1 MKGQVLGVGAGGG
14 RLSGL
19 GADSRVRDGEAKGV
33 QEEGLAPHL
42 THLKEGGHG
51 AQPETGRGRPS
62 SSALAAAEGPRR
74 VRRGQGVRGVAGGRS
89 VVELALT
96 RLVDEAALV
105 LGPARTALSGAVLP
119 LHHLGAQRM
128 ALGPL
133 PGPLQPPRLA
143 RLLQQHGPRR
153 QRSGG
158 VVQGPGLAAGGRQL
172 PVTKVAV
179 RQGSVWVRG
188 RGPRLQHYGA
198 AGDVNGHAGVLDEEV
213 LQGAA
218 LEAGGPEAR
227 PLCSKTGGRGN
238 KPALVHQGGCG
249 RRAARGGRSGP
260 RSRVAVRQVN
270 DKPAVHL
277 ILLRDE
283 GAGALGV
290 FRGWGSAE
298 EEAGEALEHRGRGA

>member
-1 MKGQVLGVGAGGG
+1 MPRP
-14 RLSGL
+14 RL
-19 GADSRVRDGEAKGV
+19 AVA
-33 QEEGLAPHL
+33 AP
-42 THLKEGGHG
+42 
-51 AQPETGRGRPS
+51 R
-62 SSALAAAEGPRR
+62 AAHWLRRRGPRR
-74 VRRGQGVRGVAGGRS
+74 GRRGQGVRGVAGGRS
-89 VVELALT
+89 VVELALA

-133 PGPLQPPRLA
+133 SGPLQPPRLA
-143 RLLQQHGPRR
+143 RLLQQHGPRW

-260 RSRVAVRQVN
+260 WSRVAV
-270 DKPAVHL
+270 
-277 ILLRDE
+277 
-283 GAGALGV
+283 
-290 FRGWGSAE
+290 
-298 EEAGEALEHRGRGA
+298 